1 MFKRIVA
8 AYSVVILCFS
18 MLLARLAVLCSAE
31 PLAAAQKQQS
41 EAVLTVA
48 QTRGVIYDRRL
59 RPLTSMVNKNIAAVM
74 PNDRS
79 ADAVMRAT
87 EPLRR
92 ETLSEMLRSF
102 MPFLWEINDDSPIY
116 AKGVELFRVPQRYIS
131 EQPAVHIIGQLD
143 PASGHGASGLE
154 KAYDELLTTM
164 GGTLK
169 VRYSTDA
176 LRRGINDEAPEV
188 ENSGYDSGA
197 GIVLTIDR
205 DIQQIAER
213 AAKSLKKGAVVVME
227 PYTGDI
233 LACASY
239 PVFDPLSPADSMQ
252 NADEPFFNRAFA
264 AYSVGSTFK
273 LLTACC
279 ALEAGTGIDRSYNCE
294 GAIEIKDKVFRCH
307 NLAGHG
313 EIEMTEALRRSCN
326 PYFISLA
333 LKVGGQTLLYKAQQL
348 GFGTAFEAAPG
359 FSTASGTL
367 PTQNELIA
375 PAAVANF
382 GFGQGVLTATPIQVA
397 ALVSAVAN
405 GGGAVEPRL
414 VMGST
419 SDGGRIDNQTAV
431 YSAKSVFLPSAAKS
445 VKEMMISV
453 VNDGSGKNA
462 MPKHGGA
469 GGKTASAQSGQY
481 VDGKETVHAW
491 FSGFYPAEKPKYTI
505 VVLAEGGE
513 SGSDAACPVFAEIAD
528 GLWELEQRG

>member
-1 MFKRIVA
+1 MAKRIFA
-8 AYSVVILCFS
+8 AYCAVILCFS
-18 MLLARLAVLCSAE
+18 LLLARLAMLCSAE
-31 PLAAAQKQQS
+31 PLAAAQRQQS
-41 EAVLTVA
+41 AAVLTIA

-59 RPLTSMVNKNIAAVM
+59 RPLTGMVSRNIAAVQ

-87 EPLRR
+87 PPERR
-92 ETLSEMLRSF
+92 QQLSQLLRSF
-102 MPFLWEINDDSPIY
+102 MPFLWEVEEREIY
-116 AKGVELFRVPQRYIS
+116 AKGVEVFEVPQRYIG
-131 EQPAVHIIGQLD
+131 EQPAAHIIGQLD
-143 PASGHGASGLE
+143 PATGRGASGLE
-154 KAYDELLTTM
+154 KAYDDMLASM

-169 VRYSTDA
+169 IRYSTDA
-176 LRRGINDEAPEV
+176 LRRGIGDDAPRV
-188 ENSGYDSGA
+188 ENSGCNSGA

-205 DIQQIAER
+205 DIQQIAEQ

-239 PVFDPLSPADSMQ
+239 PVFNPLSPADSMK

-294 GAIEIKDKVFRCH
+294 GAIEVKDRLFRCH

-313 EIEMTEALRRSCN
+313 EIDMPEALRRSCN

-333 LKVGGQTLLYKAQQL
+333 LETGGQTLLYKARLL
-348 GFGTAFEAAPG
+348 GFATAFEAAPG

-397 ALVSAVAN
+397 CLISAVAN

-414 VMGST
+414 VAGST
-419 SDGGRIDNQTAV
+419 ADGERMENQTAV
-431 YSAKSVFLPSAAKS
+431 YSAKSVFLPSAAQS
-445 VKEMMISV
+445 VKEMMVSV
-453 VNDGSGKNA
+453 VEDGSGKNA

-491 FSGFYPAEKPKYTI
+491 FSGFYPAEKPRYTI

-528 GLWELEQRG
+528 GLWELEHRQ